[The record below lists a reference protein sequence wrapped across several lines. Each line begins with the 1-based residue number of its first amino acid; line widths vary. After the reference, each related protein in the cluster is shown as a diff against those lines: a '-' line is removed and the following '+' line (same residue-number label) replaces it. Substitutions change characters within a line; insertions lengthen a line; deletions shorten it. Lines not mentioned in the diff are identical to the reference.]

1 MSASPLKA
9 DIASLSRHVRLGHK
23 RTHAPQQTAWLFNHL
38 VGQRKQLVGDFE
50 RGITRPA
57 GTTFS
62 ASTSIAIA
70 AIHSTFTT
78 PPMNSNAIS
87 AQQQPMQ

>member
-1 MSASPLKA
+1 MSALC
-9 DIASLSRHVRLGHK
+9 HK

-62 ASTSIAIA
+62 ASTSSAIA
-70 AIHSTFTT
+70 AIHSTFIT